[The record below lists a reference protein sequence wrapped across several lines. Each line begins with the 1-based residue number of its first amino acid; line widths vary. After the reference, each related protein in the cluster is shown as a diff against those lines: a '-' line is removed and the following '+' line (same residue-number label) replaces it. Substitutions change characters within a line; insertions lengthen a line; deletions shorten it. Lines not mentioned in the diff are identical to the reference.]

1 MPKLINV
8 MEWKFVAPGYTS
20 ERRFEVIT
28 DPEIVEKRKAQIE
41 FFPSDVSD
49 YTYDETDRPFLVC
62 ELVAGTWPGE
72 DDDDQK

>member
-1 MPKLINV
+1 MASVLNV

-49 YTYDETDRPFLVC
+49 FTYDETDRPCLVR
-62 ELVAGTWPGE
+62 ELVAGTWPDKE
-72 DDDDQK
+72 